1 MILINIIGFALI
13 LLIIWWFWL
22 YRPRE
27 ASAQDAGLVIILE
40 HGSYSP
46 AHIKLPAGQAITLT
60 FLRKD
65 ESPCAEFLVIP
76 ALDISQALPV
86 NKPATINLPAL
97 QPGDYPF
104 HCQMQMYR
112 GELHVT

>member
-13 LLIIWWFWL
+13 VLIIWWFWL
-22 YRPRE
+22 YRPNE
-27 ASAQDAGLVIILE
+27 VSGQDQALVIVVE

-46 AHIKLPAGQAITLT
+46 AHIKLSAGEATTLT

-65 ESPCAEFLVIP
+65 ASPCSEYVVIP
-76 ALDISQALPV
+76 ALDISEALPV
-86 NKPATINLPAL
+86 GKPATIQLPAM
-97 QPGDYPF
+97 QAGEYPF

-112 GELHVT
+112 GELHVE